1 MWSKLVLLLFISSCT
16 VIFDKDKKE
25 DKIIIEEI
33 EPIEPIQN
41 TKVDCDTKSLT
52 QLELAK
58 CKMETRLLELKY

>member
-1 MWSKLVLLLFISSCT
+1 MWSKLVVLLFISSCT

-33 EPIEPIQN
+33 EPIQN
-41 TKVDCDTKSLT
+41 TKVDCDTKSVT

-58 CKMETRLLELKY
+58 CKMETKLLELKY

>member
-1 MWSKLVLLLFISSCT
+1 MWIKLVLLLFISSCT

-33 EPIEPIQN
+33 EPIQN
-41 TKVDCDTKSLT
+41 TKVDCDTKSVT

-58 CKMETRLLELKY
+58 CKMETKLLELKY

>member
-1 MWSKLVLLLFISSCT
+1 MWSKLILLLFISSCT

-25 DKIIIEEI
+25 DIIIEE
-33 EPIEPIQN
+33 IEPIQN

-52 QLELAK
+52 QLELTK

>member
-1 MWSKLVLLLFISSCT
+1 MWSKLLLLLFISSCT

-33 EPIEPIQN
+33 EPIQN
-41 TKVDCDTKSLT
+41 TKVDCDTKSVT

-58 CKMETRLLELKY
+58 CEMETKLLELKY

>member
-33 EPIEPIQN
+33 EPIQN
-41 TKVDCDTKSLT
+41 TKVDCDTKSVT

-58 CKMETRLLELKY
+58 CKMETKLLELKY